1 MTKGKARELDYVE
14 VPIHQDFYYNR
25 ELGLPTVIHQFETL
39 EKTLVDSHYLA
50 CITVQIDNLNQIEYQ
65 YGSSIVRPRCTPP

>member
-25 ELGLPTVIHQFETL
+25 ELGLPTVIHQFERL
-39 EKTLVDSHYLA
+39 EKTLVESHYLA
-50 CITVQIDNLNQIEYQ
+50 CITVPSPQS
-65 YGSSIVRPRCTPP
+65 GTRSSSRIR